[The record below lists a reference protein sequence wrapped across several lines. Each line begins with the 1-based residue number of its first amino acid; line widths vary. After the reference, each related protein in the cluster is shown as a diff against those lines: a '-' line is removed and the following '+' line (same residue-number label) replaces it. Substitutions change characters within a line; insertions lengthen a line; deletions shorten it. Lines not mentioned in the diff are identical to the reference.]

1 MLKAMWIRLACRN
14 ALVIS
19 RHQSPFAT
27 AGPKS
32 AHLAKSVPSG

>member
-1 MLKAMWIRLACRN
+1 MLNAMWSRFACRN

-27 AGPKS
+27 AGPNS
-32 AHLAKSVPSG
+32 THFA